1 MVRFDPVEIFFKPQG
16 VPLKDLNYVELDL
29 DELEA
34 LRLFEIEWLNMKKW
48 AEDMHISDTTFHR
61 LVRSGSKKIVSAL
74 INGYA
79 IKINK

>member
-1 MVRFDPVEIFFKPQG
+1 
-16 VPLKDLNYVELDL
+16 
-29 DELEA
+29 
-34 LRLFEIEWLNMKKW
+34 
-48 AEDMHISDTTFHR
+48 MHISDTTFHR